1 MAMTVQQIFDQVQ
14 LRYPN
19 TVSDANLATMLNN
32 IQKELFRTIYK
43 KKTFTSYDIVANL
56 AYYPL
61 DFDIAKVINV
71 LVDELEYDWE
81 DNNDREAQEPYAY
94 AYENSIVL
102 APTPDEAIDDGLLVW
117 HYQEPTALSTTALT
131 TVPEFDGDFHMILVH
146 LLCRDLSEIGGKDD
160 RAEYFQ
166 MKANQKIKEFEGT
179 NPEPELS
186 PIGVS

>member
-1 MAMTVQQIFDQVQ
+1 MAMTVQQIFDQVD

-19 TVSDANLATMLNN
+19 SVSDANKATMLNN

-43 KKTFTSYDIVANL
+43 KKTFTSYDIIEGL

-61 DFDIAKVINV
+61 DFDIAKVLNV
-71 LVDELEYDWE
+71 LVDGKEYDWE
-81 DNNDREAQEPYAY
+81 DNNDREAQDPYAY
-94 AYENSIVL
+94 AYENSVVVV
-102 APTPDEAIDDGLLVW
+102 PTPSEDIESGLLIW
-117 HYQEPTALSTTALT
+117 HFEEPSPIASVGQ
-131 TVPEFDGDFHMILVH
+131 VPQFDGDFHMILVY
-146 LLCRDLSEIGGKDD
+146 LLCKDLSEIGGKDD

-166 MKANQKIKEFEGT
+166 MKANSKIKEFEGT